1 MHRRMVAVVTVL
13 LLTLGVVLLTQ
24 ESAAAAAQ
32 GFPPNAVF
40 CGPLVIGVQLGG
52 VVTTDVVVLT
62 NTNPVETVATI
73 TWYAPDGTSK
83 NALLGLPA
91 RGYRVTTPADVGF
104 TASGFYSLVAQS
116 ELLATIQRV
125 QNGVLGATSSCY
137 FIN

>member
-1 MHRRMVAVVTVL
+1 MHRRIAAVVTVL

-24 ESAAAAAQ
+24 ESNAAAA

-62 NTNPVETVATI
+62 NTNAVETLATI
-73 TWYAPDGTSK
+73 TWNAPDGKSNNTSFTV
-83 NALLGLPA
+83 PA

-116 ELLATIQRV
+116 ALLATIQRV

>member
-1 MHRRMVAVVTVL
+1 MHRRIAAVVTVL
-13 LLTLGVVLLTQ
+13 LLTLVVVLLTQ
-24 ESAAAAAQ
+24 ESNAAAA

-62 NTNPVETVATI
+62 NTNAVETLATI
-73 TWYAPDGTSK
+73 TWDAPDGKSNNTSFTV
-83 NALLGLPA
+83 PA

-116 ELLATIQRV
+116 ALLATIQRV

>member
-1 MHRRMVAVVTVL
+1 MHQRMAAVVTVL

-24 ESAAAAAQ
+24 ESNAAAAQ

-40 CGPLVIGVQLGG
+40 CGPLVIGVQTGS

-62 NTNPVETVATI
+62 NTNAVDTLATV
-73 TWYAPDGTSK
+73 TWYAPDGKSNSTFFTVS
-83 NALLGLPA
+83 A

-116 ELLATIQRV
+116 ALLATIQRV